1 MRRCTSRAANTRMRW
16 THPTALYDG
25 ALAANYRTPA
35 VRCEGWRLRETVSI
49 AASVMVISSPTI
61 SAVVIRCGRPDSQKP
76 TEGLQRLPPHQLR
89 GTGWSSLALPELSEL
104 AVASL
109 QDWMEPQDV
118 SCGRSRWLRPATFRG
133 PRHGRRE
140 YASAGDRSGRHL
152 VLIRVPDPCMCPPEI
167 PARIS
172 SATTGPAQICIRVR
186 L

>member
-49 AASVMVISSPTI
+49 AASVMVISSPTM

-89 GTGWSSLALPELSEL
+89 GTGWSSLALPEPSEL

-118 SCGRSRWLRPATFRG
+118 SCGRSRWLRPATFRL
-133 PRHGRRE
+133 PRHRPRA
-140 YASAGDRSGRHL
+140 YAAPADRSGARA
-152 VLIRVPDPCMCPPEI
+152 VVATMTPPW
-167 PARIS
+167 
-172 SATTGPAQICIRVR
+172 